1 MRFGEFLV
9 SKNLVSEQQV
19 NEALD
24 IQRHSK
30 QPLGKIAVMLGF
42 ISKVDNLKLL
52 LEQNRTNKRYGDLA
66 VEHNLLTEKQI
77 NEILVAQQ
85 AEIIP
90 MGKALIEIKAISRI
104 DSVMALVEYAN
115 KYGSKNI
122 QGN

>member
-1 MRFGEFLV
+1 MRFGEFLI
-9 SKNLVSEQQV
+9 SKNLVTEQQV

-30 QPLGKIAVMLGF
+30 LPLGKIAVMHGF

-66 VEHNLLTEKQI
+66 IEHNLLTNEQI

-85 AEIIP
+85 AEMIP
-90 MGKALIEIKAISRI
+90 MGKALIEIKAISRL
-104 DSVMALVEYAN
+104 DSIMALVEYAN
-115 KYGSKNI
+115 TYATKNRE
-122 QGN
+122 GN